1 MKSSLRSFIGVLALG
16 AALLPATSM
25 AQNGPAPA
33 EKRGGPGGARMGFE
47 QMVARLDES
56 VTLTAEQKTKVTAIY
71 QEQMAAMQAIPQD
84 ERREKMREAMAATR
98 EKIRALLTPEQAKKF
113 DAMPAQG
120 RGGPSGPGGPGGPGG
135 EKKKKEN

>member
-1 MKSSLRSFIGVLALG
+1 MKSSLRSFIRVLALG

-33 EKRGGPGGARMGFE
+33 EKRGGPGGGARMGFE
-47 QMVARLDES
+47 QMVARLDEA

-71 QEQMAAMQAIPQD
+71 QEQMAAMQAIPQE

-113 DAMPAQG
+113 DDMSAPG
-120 RGGPSGPGGPGGPGG
+120 RGGPGGPGG
-135 EKKKKEN
+135 EKKKK

>member
-1 MKSSLRSFIGVLALG
+1 MKSICRSFIGVLALG

-25 AQNGPAPA
+25 AQNGNRPAPA

-47 QMVARLDES
+47 QMVARLDEA

-120 RGGPSGPGGPGGPGG
+120 RGGPGGPGG